1 MAADHSGSG
10 RHHPGLR
17 FLKNLG
23 LGTRLVLRD
32 FIDDRGIDRSAAL
45 AYVTLLSL
53 VPLLATVAALY
64 RAFFSFN
71 IDRLIQ
77 LVTVVLPYEPGTQQ
91 HVVLTETLTEFVTR
105 ASTLG
110 YIGSLVFI
118 AIAFRLFQSVET
130 TFNDIWRID
139 ASRPASIRVF
149 SFTMLVFWG
158 PVVVGIGSSTLLWMG
173 HQPWAPSQ
181 GLVLS
186 LARWALPMLGLTM
199 VYWLAPHTGVRI
211 GAAFAGGLVATVGLH
226 ILRSVFLWY
235 IDLFPE
241 INIIYGSA
249 TLMVLFLVLLF
260 AFWMVVIV
268 GVEVS
273 YVVQSFNSLKL
284 EHEGR
289 RRLGADPALNCVA
302 VLTECYRRAI
312 AGQAQPSLD
321 DLEDELAIN
330 HPAAQRAV
338 DRLVNAGLL
347 AVTGPR
353 REALVPARESASLTV
368 AEALTACGA
377 SCAELPPGSN
387 EAIDRL
393 SELLREGEAA
403 RVAKLDRVTFA
414 ELLRSSNGDDVD

>member
-1 MAADHSGSG
+1 M
-10 RHHPGLR
+10 
-17 FLKNLG
+17 
-23 LGTRLVLRD
+23 RLVLRD
-32 FIDDRGIDRSAAL
+32 FVDDRGIDRSAAL

-64 RAFFSFN
+64 RAFFSFDVN
-71 IDRLIQ
+71 RLIE
-77 LVTVVLPYEPGTQQ
+77 LVTVVLPYEPGTEQ
-91 HVVLTETLTEFVTR
+91 HAALMANLGEFVTR

-130 TFNDIWRID
+130 TFNDIWRV
-139 ASRPASIRVF
+139 ASGRPASIRVF

-158 PVVVGIGSSTLLWMG
+158 PVVVGLGSSLLLWMG

-211 GAAFAGGLVATVGLH
+211 GAAIAGGLVATLGLH

-249 TLMVLFLVLLF
+249 TLMVLFLVSLF
-260 AFWMVVIV
+260 AFWMLVIV

-273 YVVQSFNSLKL
+273 YVVQNFRSLKL

-289 RRLGADPALNCVA
+289 RGLGADPAMSCVA
-302 VLTECYRRAI
+302 VLAECYRRALS
-312 AGQAQPSLD
+312 GELEPSLD
-321 DLEDELAIN
+321 QLEEALSIN
-330 HPAAQRAV
+330 HPSAVAATE
-338 DRLVNAGLL
+338 RLVTAGLL
-347 AVTGPR
+347 ALTGPR
-353 REALVPARESASLTV
+353 REGFVPARESATVTV
-368 AEALTACGA
+368 AQALRACGA
-377 SCAELPPGSN
+377 ACDDLPPADN
-387 EAIDRL
+387 EAVEKL
-393 SELLREGEAA
+393 A
-403 RVAKLDRVTFA
+403 RVLRDGEKARAEKLDRVTFA
-414 ELLRSSNGDDVD
+414 DLLQQDSGQ